1 LSFLFSPATPAPP
14 RWWLFFLY
22 NIYRPKSLLLTPF
35 APQRDWARIFLF
47 FLTSYFIGDL
57 KIRVARKNHQ
67 LNWPRFSGFLAAKL
81 GKILNTQ
88 TFRTKNFSFYVAKHK
103 K

>member
-1 LSFLFSPATPAPP
+1 VVAFFHLFPLLPP
-14 RWWLFFLY
+14 LFFFNLLSLSPLKMGVANLY
-22 NIYRPKSLLLTPF
+22 
-35 APQRDWARIFLF
+35 
-47 FLTSYFIGDL
+47 
-57 KIRVARKNHQ
+57 HQ